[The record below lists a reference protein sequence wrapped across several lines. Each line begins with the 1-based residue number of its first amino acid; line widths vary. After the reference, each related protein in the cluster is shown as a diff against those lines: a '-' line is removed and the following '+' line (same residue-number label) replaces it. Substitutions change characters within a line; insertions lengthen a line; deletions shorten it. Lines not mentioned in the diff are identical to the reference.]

1 MANTISVSKILNLKN
16 PKLACLET
24 CSAIEQLKKIHGHMF
39 RVGLVEDTFCVS
51 RLLVFC
57 ATHENGCLDYA
68 NRVFSQIKTPNAF
81 VYNAMIRGHACG
93 KKPESSVGFYRQLV
107 KQGLRPDNLTF
118 PFLVKSCTRLQ
129 CLELGTEVH
138 GQVIR
143 RGFEFD
149 AYVQNSLVHMYAS
162 CGDLETARKLFEKI
176 QHLDIVSWSS
186 MISGYNRFGDV
197 ESARELF
204 DKMPER
210 NIVTWS
216 IMVAGY
222 AHNGRFDKALEIFQL
237 LQEEYV
243 QANEAVMASVIASC
257 GHLGALEQ
265 GKEAHD
271 YVIRNKLTVTLNL
284 GTSLVYMYARCGSI
298 DRALQVFHDMPEQ
311 DALSWT
317 AMLSGLAMHGH
328 ARRAIEYFYEML
340 RAGLR
345 PRDVTFT
352 AVLSACSHGGLVDS
366 GFKLFESMKKEYSV
380 EPRMEHYGCMVDLLG
395 RAGKLDEAE
404 RFIHSMPVEPSAP
417 IWGALLGACRIH
429 RNARMGEKAG
439 KKLLELMPNHSGYY
453 VLLSNICARANQWD
467 DVIKLREKMKEIGVK
482 KSPGFSLIEL
492 NGVVHRFTI
501 GDETHPEFSKIKA
514 TWEEIVH
521 RIRAAG
527 YVEDTS
533 DVLFDIDDEER
544 GSSLSRHSEKL
555 AIAFGLM
562 RSGKGTPIRIVKN
575 LRVCEDCHTASKFV
589 TKVFERE
596 LIMRDRN
603 RFHHFKDGACSC
615 MDYW

>member
-1 MANTISVSKILNLKN
+1 MAKSASVSKILNLKN
-16 PKLACLET
+16 PKLSLLET
-24 CSAIEQLKKIHGHMF
+24 CSGLEQLKKIHGHMI
-39 RVGLVEDTFCVS
+39 RMGLVEDAFCVS

-57 ATHENGCLDYA
+57 AINENGCLDYA
-68 NRVFSQIKTPNAF
+68 NRVFKQIESPNVF

-93 KKPESSVGFYRQLV
+93 KKPEVSLGFYRQLL

-118 PFLVKSCTRLQ
+118 PFLVKSCTHLQ
-129 CLELGTEVH
+129 CLELGGEVH

-143 RGFEFD
+143 HGFEFD
-149 AYVQNSLVHMYAS
+149 VYVQNSLVHMYAS

-176 QHLDIVSWSS
+176 QQLDVVSWSS
-186 MISGYNRFGDV
+186 MIAGYNRFGDV

-210 NIVTWS
+210 NVVTWS

-237 LQEEYV
+237 LQEENV

-257 GHLGALEQ
+257 AHLGALEQ
-265 GKEAHD
+265 GKKAHD
-271 YVIRNKLTVTLNL
+271 YVVRNKLNVTLNL
-284 GTSLVYMYARCGSI
+284 GTALVYMYARCGSI

-311 DALSWT
+311 DVLSWT
-317 AMLSGLAMHGH
+317 AMLNGLAMHGH

-340 RAGLR
+340 RAGFR
-345 PRDVTFT
+345 PRDVTLT
-352 AVLSACSHGGLVDS
+352 AVLSACSHGGLVEK
-366 GFKLFESMKKEYSV
+366 GFELFENMKKEYSI

-404 RFIHSMPVEPSAP
+404 RFIHGMPLEPSAP

-429 RNARMGEKAG
+429 RNAEMGERVG
-439 KKLLELMPNHSGYY
+439 KKLLKLMPNHSGYY
-453 VLLSNICARANQWD
+453 VLLSNICARANHWD
-467 DVIKLREKMKEIGVK
+467 NVIKLRAKMKEIGVK

-501 GDETHPEFSKIKA
+501 GDVSHPEIAKIKA
-514 TWEEIVH
+514 MWEEIVC

-533 DVLFDIDDEER
+533 NVLFDVDDEER
-544 GSSLSRHSEKL
+544 ESSLARHSEKL

-589 TKVFERE
+589 SKVFERE
-596 LIMRDRN
+596 LIVRDRN